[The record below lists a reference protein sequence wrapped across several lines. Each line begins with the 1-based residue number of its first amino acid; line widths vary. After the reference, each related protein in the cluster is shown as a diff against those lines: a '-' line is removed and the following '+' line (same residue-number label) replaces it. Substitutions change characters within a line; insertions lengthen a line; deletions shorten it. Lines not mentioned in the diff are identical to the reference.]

1 MTTTLV
7 CVLGG
12 GESGGVG
19 SAILAQKKGFNVF
32 LSDNGTLTDE
42 NRETLIAYGID
53 YEEGGHTEERVFRQT
68 K

>member
-1 MTTTLV
+1 MFWV
-7 CVLGG
+7 VAKAGG
-12 GESGGVG
+12 GLRNTCS
-19 SAILAQKKGFNVF
+19 KKGFNVF